1 MTRQIVAIQ
10 KPSRMMAGAFAALT
24 LALAGCASNC
34 GANTVSSTGVGYAS
48 TVREGTITAV
58 REVTIRP
65 EQNILGAATGAIL
78 GGLAGSELGGGDK
91 AQPDCGGGGGGGGGV
106 AQRVRLAEHLDG
118 AAHGVRA
125 DLLPPRGEGDQLG
138 HLVMQWFAFE
148 NESHFDDQR
157 RAGRTKFSLSDR
169 PMNLRVERLDP

>member
-24 LALAGCASNC
+24 LALAGCASNY

-78 GGLAGSELGGGDK
+78 GGLAGSQTAGAVGGAVLGGLAGNELGKGMNTRRGFAYTIRFDNGEVSEVVQGADVVMYPGTRVYVTYGERVTVAPQQYQGGY
-91 AQPDCGGGGGGGGGV
+91 
-106 AQRVRLAEHLDG
+106 
-118 AAHGVRA
+118 
-125 DLLPPRGEGDQLG
+125 
-138 HLVMQWFAFE
+138 
-148 NESHFDDQR
+148 
-157 RAGRTKFSLSDR
+157 
-169 PMNLRVERLDP
+169 